1 MNDVQVVVEVEA
13 NPTEDLEKVKKAI
26 TNFFPTASID
36 VTSGGRK
43 SLLVATA
50 EGTKGLAEVYSRL
63 RQERILA
70 AARRVF
76 RRGTEGK
83 YITFYLNKQVAYVQR
98 ISFCNPYGESPLG
111 TIEVKILCDDPKEL
125 IDWLTRDAAR
135 DRSSR

>member
-1 MNDVQVVVEVEA
+1 VDDVQVVVEVEA

-50 EGTKGLAEVYSRL
+50 EGTKGLAEFYSRL

-76 RRGTEGK
+76 RRGTEGN
-83 YITFYLNKQVAYVQR
+83 YISFYLNKQVAYVQR
-98 ISFCNPYGESPLG
+98 ISFCDPYGESPLG
-111 TIEVKILCDDPKEL
+111 TIEVKIMCDDPKEL
-125 IDWLTRDAAR
+125 IDWLTRDASR

>member
-1 MNDVQVVVEVEA
+1 VDDVQVVVEVEA

-26 TNFFPTASID
+26 TNFFPTTSID
-36 VTSGGRK
+36 VTLGGRK

-50 EGTKGLAEVYSRL
+50 EGTKGLAEFYSRL

-76 RRGTEGK
+76 RRGTEGN
-83 YITFYLNKQVAYVQR
+83 YISFYLNKQVAYVQR
-98 ISFCNPYGESPLG
+98 ISFCDPYGESPLG
-111 TIEVKILCDDPKEL
+111 TIEVKIMCDDPKEL
-125 IDWLTRDAAR
+125 IDWLTRDASR